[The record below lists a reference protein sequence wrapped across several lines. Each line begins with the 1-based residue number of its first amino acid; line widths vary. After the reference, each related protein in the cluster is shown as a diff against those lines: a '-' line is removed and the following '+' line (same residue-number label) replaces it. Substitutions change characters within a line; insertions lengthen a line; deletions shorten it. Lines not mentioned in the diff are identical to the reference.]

1 MSSLGNVH
9 KLDLPGCDEI
19 LDMSNLVGNEYFF
32 NFSSC
37 CGGILDVNRLVNVDT
52 LDLLDCKTITI
63 IIIIIII
70 I

>member
-1 MSSLGNVH
+1 
-9 KLDLPGCDEI
+9 
-19 LDMSNLVGNEYFF
+19 MSNLVGNEYFF